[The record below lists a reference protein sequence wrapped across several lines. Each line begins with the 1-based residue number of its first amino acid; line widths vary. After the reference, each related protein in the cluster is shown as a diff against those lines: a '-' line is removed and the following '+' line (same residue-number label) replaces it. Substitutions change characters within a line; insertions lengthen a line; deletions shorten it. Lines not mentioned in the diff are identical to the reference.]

1 MVSDYDTSTGIRH
14 SRYMNVDGNW
24 NTSVAGY
31 ISRQYNSFDF
41 NSRLTYNH
49 ITSADLIGQDGSA
62 LTRSKVFDNNVDYR
76 LNCTY
81 SFPRVK
87 VGLNFNGRF
96 ARYTSNRTDFINQN
110 TWNFNTGL
118 NAVANLP
125 ANFQLS
131 ADLTMYNRRGF
142 TDEALNTDNF
152 VLNARLSKSI
162 LNGTMIFMLDGYDIL
177 HDLSNVSYTV
187 NAQGRTETYRTV
199 LPRYFMLHVQW
210 RFSHTPRARHK

>member
-1 MVSDYDTSTGIRH
+1 M
-14 SRYMNVDGNW
+14 
-24 NTSVAGY
+24 
-31 ISRQYNSFDF
+31 
-41 NSRLTYNH
+41 L
-49 ITSADLIGQDGSA
+49 
-62 LTRSKVFDNNVDYR
+62 RSKVFDNNVDYK

-81 SFPRVK
+81 TFPLVK

-96 ARYTSNRTDFINQN
+96 ARYTSNLTDFTNQN
-110 TWNFNTGL
+110 TWGFNTGV
-118 NAVANLP
+118 NAVATLP

-142 TDEALNTDNF
+142 TDEALNTNNF

-162 LNGTMIFMLDGYDIL
+162 LKGSMILMLDGYDIL

-210 RFSHTPRARHK
+210 RFNHTPKQRSKKNR